1 MISSEIYENCIE
13 QYSDLILRIAVNYC
27 KNMED
32 AKDIVQDV
40 FLKLLKS
47 DKIFSYEEHIKH

>member
-47 DKIFSYEEHIKH
+47 DKFFF